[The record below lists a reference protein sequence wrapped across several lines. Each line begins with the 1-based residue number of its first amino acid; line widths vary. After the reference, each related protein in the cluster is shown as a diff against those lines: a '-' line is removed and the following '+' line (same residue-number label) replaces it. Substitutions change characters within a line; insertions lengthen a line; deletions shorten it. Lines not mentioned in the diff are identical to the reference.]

1 MSYSSLILLQFIFA
15 QRGLASILQP
25 IFSSVWFWPDDKCML
40 ILYFQGEMHLA
51 LVSISH
57 RVLVLNMRLGFSCE
71 CVVQIIM
78 LWSQTK
84 ELLKMFSVFCRV
96 LLKHYVPFC
105 QVIKYHL
112 YSPPY
117 IDFIMTS
124 ICSWQLFRSRI
135 FILSINILIFSS
147 L

>member
-1 MSYSSLILLQFIFA
+1 MQTKSCSVYLFVKRISLNLITDILESMI
-15 QRGLASILQP
+15 LACYIW
-25 IFSSVWFWPDDKCML
+25 IL
-40 ILYFQGEMHLA
+40 ILYFQGKMHLA

-57 RVLVLNMRLGFSCE
+57 QVLVLNMRLGFSCE

-78 LWSQTK
+78 LWSQTQ

-96 LLKHYVPFC
+96 LVKHYVSFC

-124 ICSWQLFRSRI
+124 ICSWQLFRQI
-135 FILSINILIFSS
+135 FYCVNPYSYF
-147 L
+147 